1 MLLFNKDMNSF
12 WKCWKSKFSRKKVSQ
27 VCLQCDPSVIAEM
40 FANMFKT
47 ACSPNSAE
55 RDSSLKSQ
63 FGRNFA
69 TYDCGISNG
78 FSVNVELVD
87 RCINKLKRGKAAGL
101 DGLTSEH
108 LLYVH
113 PVVVTLITHL
123 FKLIF
128 QCGIVP
134 TGFGCGVIIPLV
146 KNSDGDM
153 TSSENYRGITLSPV
167 ISKLFELVLMEMVGE
182 KLTSSPLQ
190 FVYKANSN
198 CSHAILGSTP

>member
-1 MLLFNKDMNSF
+1 
-12 WKCWKSKFSRKKVSQ
+12 
-27 VCLQCDPSVIAEM
+27 
-40 FANMFKT
+40 MFKT

-55 RDSSLKSQ
+55 RHSSLKSQ
-63 FGRNFA
+63 FERNFA

-87 RCINKLKRGKAAGL
+87 RCINKLKRGKTAGL

-108 LLYVH
+108 LLYAH

-134 TGFGCGVIIPLV
+134 TDFGCGVIIPLV
-146 KNSDGDM
+146 
-153 TSSENYRGITLSPV
+153 T
-167 ISKLFELVLMEMVGE
+167 
-182 KLTSSPLQ
+182 
-190 FVYKANSN
+190 
-198 CSHAILGSTP
+198 